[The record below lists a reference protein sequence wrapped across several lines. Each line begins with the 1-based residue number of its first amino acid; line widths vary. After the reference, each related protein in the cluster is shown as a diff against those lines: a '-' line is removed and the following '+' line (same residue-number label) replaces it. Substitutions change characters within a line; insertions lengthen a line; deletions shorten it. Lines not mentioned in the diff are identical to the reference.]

1 MIVID
6 KSGIRSSGGGD
17 GLITKYTNE
26 NTKAKKDADGTIIS
40 EAVGHTELCVFQEFI
55 LRFFNAIQK
64 DNKKWFLTPDMALW
78 YKIYSVF
85 V

>member
-1 MIVID
+1 MIL
-6 KSGIRSSGGGD
+6 GE
-17 GLITKYTNE
+17 TKFTNE
-26 NTKAKKDADGTIIS
+26 NTKVKKDAEGNIIS

-55 LRFFNAIQK
+55 LRYFNSIK
-64 DNKKWFLTPDMALW
+64 KNDKKWFLTPELSIW